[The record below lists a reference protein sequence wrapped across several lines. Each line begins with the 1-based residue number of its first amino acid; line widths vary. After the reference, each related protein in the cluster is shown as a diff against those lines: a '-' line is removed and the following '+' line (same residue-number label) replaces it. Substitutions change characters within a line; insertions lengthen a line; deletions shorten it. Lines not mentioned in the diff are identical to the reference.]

1 MDQLRIK
8 GYQRIGG
15 RIRSECWLERE
26 RSSVWKHRLE
36 LSTGDVVGFCYHKAA
51 DLRVRQAAHSLPCLS
66 CIRSCSDCCL
76 QQLFAR
82 DHRSAFLTA
91 LHGVWSL
98 TGHELLRWERP
109 RCLCGSRAVLF
120 GFSGF
125 VLDQIRARR
134 ERFLGLDLDSDGFT
148 VFALSALHYL
158 CTLYS
163 AFLAW
168 GGAQQFLLVWFA
180 ATRSKVR
187 EQRGSVQQRCMQQSP
202 YFQIIVLEYVDDV
215 LVAFPAVDE
224 RIS

>member
-1 MDQLRIK
+1 M
-8 GYQRIGG
+8 
-15 RIRSECWLERE
+15 
-26 RSSVWKHRLE
+26 
-36 LSTGDVVGFCYHKAA
+36 
-51 DLRVRQAAHSLPCLS
+51 
-66 CIRSCSDCCL
+66 
-76 QQLFAR
+76 
-82 DHRSAFLTA
+82 
-91 LHGVWSL
+91 WSL

>member
-1 MDQLRIK
+1 MEHK
-8 GYQRIGG
+8 
-15 RIRSECWLERE
+15 LEP
-26 RSSVWKHRLE
+26 
-36 LSTGDVVGFCYHKAA
+36 STGVVVGFCYHKAA
-51 DLRVRQAAHSLPCLS
+51 DLRVRQAAHSLPCVS
-66 CIRSCSDCCL
+66 CIPSCCALLSAVINHL
-76 QQLFAR
+76 PE
-82 DHRSAFLTA
+82 DHRSAILTA
-91 LHGVWSL
+91 LHGVWSQ